1 MSEAEGVRSLKL
13 QIIYCFALSLS
24 VCESAVQHPKNRLT
38 WDFSLPLVRS
48 RKCWV
53 WIWNRCNNSLLR
65 SDYIFSLIRLLPPAL
80 IALRGVLFVPPR
92 ESPPPPPLMTQKNKI
107 WRWWLG
113 MLGQFWS
120 NSPVAPSMLLG
131 AVAPSVCILIYNE
144 NICFCQP
151 YSRHKY
157 RVVHLVEYNLLLTLK

>member
-107 WRWWLG
+107 WRVWLG
-113 MLGQFWS
+113 MFGQFWS
-120 NSPVAPSMLLG
+120 NSPVAQSMVLG
-131 AVAPSVCILIYNE
+131 AVAPPSARLFAYWFTTKTSAFVNLILGTNTGWGW
-144 NICFCQP
+144 
-151 YSRHKY
+151 
-157 RVVHLVEYNLLLTLK
+157 LVTMWT